1 MINVNVYSKEKCI
14 QGFELSG
21 HAGYS
26 EYGNDVVCAAVS
38 VLVINTIN
46 SIENFTDDLYDCST
60 DEQIGY
66 ISFKLT
72 DDGGNDSQL
81 LLKSMLLGLESM
93 RDEYGSD
100 YIKLVIEEV

>member
-1 MINVNVYSKEKCI
+1 
-14 QGFELSG
+14 
-21 HAGYS
+21 
-26 EYGNDVVCAAVS
+26 VS

-72 DDGGNDSQL
+72 EDENDDTQL

>member
-1 MINVNVYSKEKCI
+1 MIEINVNFKKNRI

-46 SIENFTDDLYDCST
+46 SIENLTDDLYDCST

-72 DDGGNDSQL
+72 EDGSNDVQL

-100 YIKLVIEEV
+100 YIKLVVEEV